1 MGADDNSAPLQPE
14 PASITAPHH
23 CTQVCDE
30 FLVCNQCR
38 KMRQQL
44 RVWNKFQDVM
54 LDDLK
59 HPVVLRS
66 VDLLSDCIVGH

>member
-1 MGADDNSAPLQPE
+1 MHACMHRHMHARIG
-14 PASITAPHH
+14 ICMH
-23 CTQVCDE
+23 TQVCDE

-44 RVWNKFQDVM
+44 RVWNKFQEVM

>member
-1 MGADDNSAPLQPE
+1 MGADDTIAREHNSPSSL
-14 PASITAPHH
+14 H
-23 CTQVCDE
+23 TQVCDE

>member
-1 MGADDNSAPLQPE
+1 
-14 PASITAPHH
+14 
-23 CTQVCDE
+23 
-30 FLVCNQCR
+30 
-38 KMRQQL
+38 
-44 RVWNKFQDVM
+44 VM